1 LTLLEAEELRYPR
14 EVDKK
19 RKEKKGRGVEGKEGE
34 GEGREGPES
43 IAI

>member
-19 RKEKKGRGVEGKEGE
+19 RKQRKGRGVEGKEGE

-43 IAI
+43 TAI